1 MMHNIGPFH
10 VNGNVLTKHGRT
22 VGEPAMLIMRTED
35 FCVPVKIGSK
45 EYISVSYQ
53 RFIRTRKDQAHQV
66 HFLVFDTTKLSI
78 DAVCTVFNAAMNSAG
93 DGVLE
98 MLLDEN
104 VAGLMQYVDALQKA
118 GYWQLAQCLA
128 LLTICGKAG
137 LFSRLRKKRLSRRF
151 FVYYANYKKS
161 CIIW

>member
-10 VNGNVLTKHGRT
+10 VNGNALTKHGRT

-66 HFLVFDTTKLSI
+66 HLLVFDTTKLSI

-118 GYWQLAQCLA
+118 GY
-128 LLTICGKAG
+128 
-137 LFSRLRKKRLSRRF
+137 
-151 FVYYANYKKS
+151 
-161 CIIW
+161 

>member
-128 LLTICGKAG
+128 LLTICRQSWTFFQASSKAPFQA
-137 LFSRLRKKRLSRRF
+137 L